1 MKLDI
6 NIILESDR
14 LTLKPLCK
22 VSDEIDDEY
31 IASIANDYDIAK
43 YVGHRFPNPYTID
56 SAKGFKEYA
65 KNSWEKESEYI
76 FAIFEKE
83 NNLYIGNIG
92 VSLDKENNIVGN
104 LGYWLGKK
112 FEGKGHMSEATK
124 LLIDF
129 SFDILKVRKIEA
141 GVYDDNIGSQ
151 KVLQKNGF
159 KIEGIK
165 RESHMFRTGEVLD
178 NIIFGLLLE
187 ERSKFNK

>member
-1 MKLDI
+1 MKLDT

-14 LTLKPLCK
+14 LILKSLCK

-112 FEGKGHMSEATK
+112 FEGKGYMSEATK

-129 SFDILKVRKIEA
+129 SFDILN
-141 GVYDDNIGSQ
+141 DDNIGSQ

>member
-14 LTLKPLCK
+14 LILNLLCK

-43 YVGHRFPNPYTID
+43 YVGHRFPNPYTTE
-56 SAKGFKEYA
+56 SATEFKAYA

-83 NNLYIGNIG
+83 TNLYIGNIG
-92 VSLDKENNIVGN
+92 VAMDKENNIVSN

-112 FEGKGHMSEATK
+112 FEGKGYMSEATK
-124 LLIDF
+124 LMIDF
-129 SFDILKVRKIEA
+129 SFNILKVRKIEA
-141 GVYDDNIGSQ
+141 GVYEGNVGSQ
-151 KVLQKNGF
+151 KVLEKNGF
-159 KIEGIK
+159 KIEGVK
-165 RESHMFRTGEVLD
+165 RKSHMFRTGEVLD

-187 ERSKFNK
+187 ERL